1 MKNKVITLIVSMIIA
16 VLIVAMAVSVE
27 IKKKERYEKENTQ
40 TTDIEVKSED
50 AEQVAGS
57 DTTGQGTVIVEQ
69 STELTEESSSEL
81 PTQEETTTS
90 GLEQNVCSVD
100 IDPTKPMVALTFDD
114 GPARNTTSRLLD
126 TLELYGA
133 HATFYV
139 VGYNIPGN
147 EDIIKRASEIGCE
160 IGNHSTGHQKLIDLD
175 DAGVIGA
182 IQPIADQVKAL
193 TNQKVVTCRPPFGS
207 IDERVQ
213 NIVAAPIILWS
224 VDTLDWKTKN
234 TEMIVSTIQQNVSD
248 GDIILMH
255 DIHEATVE
263 AAIRI
268 IPWLQEQG
276 YQLVTVSELAFYKRG
291 GLTLGPRY
299 GAIR

>member
-1 MKNKVITLIVSMIIA
+1 MIIA

-27 IKKKERYEKENTQ
+27 IKRKERYEKENAQ
-40 TTDIEVKSED
+40 TTEMEVKNED
-50 AEQVAGS
+50 
-57 DTTGQGTVIVEQ
+57 TGQVTGLDATEQGTITEEQ
-69 STELTEESSSEL
+69 SIEQAESLPEESLTEESSAEL
-81 PTQEETTTS
+81 LTQEETTTS
-90 GLEQNVCSVD
+90 TLEQNVCSVD

-114 GPARNTTSRLLD
+114 GPARDTTSRLLD
-126 TLELYGA
+126 ALELYGA

-160 IGNHSTGHQKLIDLD
+160 IGNHSTGHQKLVDLD

-182 IQPIADQVKAL
+182 IQPIVDQVKAL
-193 TNQKVVTCRPPFGS
+193 TNQKLVTCRPPYGA

-234 TEMIVSTIQQNVSD
+234 AQQTVTNIQQNVSD

-255 DIHEATVE
+255 DIHEATVD
-263 AAIRI
+263 AAIQI
-268 IPWLQEQG
+268 IPWLQAQG
-276 YQLVTVSELAFYKRG
+276 YQLVTVSELAFYKHG